1 MVTHANDRRD
11 PDDQGGQKGHGHERD
26 YSYSMLPYDDPA
38 IINPDELATFPKMVN
53 TDAYHH
59 HYHQDHESHSVSKRT
74 PVRDGR
80 NITRTDNHPDKHGF
94 M

>member
-1 MVTHANDRRD
+1 MADIYSNSHT
-11 PDDQGGQKGHGHERD
+11 PGHFDVQQNAEMPIG
-26 YSYSMLPYDDPA
+26 YNGLPYDDPA
-38 IINPDELATFPKMVN
+38 ILNPDELATFPKQVRR
-53 TDAYHH
+53 DGYHH
-59 HYHQDHESHSVSKRT
+59 HDHHHHHHHMKST

>member
-1 MVTHANDRRD
+1 MDTNTYS
-11 PDDQGGQKGHGHERD
+11 GHEPGFEGGNEQIQ
-26 YSYSMLPYDDPA
+26 YTGSGEPFSLYDDPA
-38 IINPDELATFPKMVN
+38 VINPDELATFPKQVKA
-53 TDAYHH
+53 DGYYDHDRHH
-59 HYHQDHESHSVSKRT
+59 ASHRT